1 MRNLRW
7 SVKSS
12 INWNNNMSPL
22 WTHQNK
28 NHPSLWLYQC
38 LREELLSNLPKPSII
53 CSLKITSIWHPEPHR
68 WFVCLVQLQASTTRK
83 FRRTSSQMTMMITPM
98 TMTLTNRPIHTWRK
112 TTTMR
117 PCTDTKGLIMLT
129 EKAHSLIST
138 KTKRKSSLNSN
149 ASPALKM
156 ALLKLKFSKLS
167 LHSHK

>member
-1 MRNLRW
+1 MNT
-7 SVKSS
+7 
-12 INWNNNMSPL
+12 P

-28 NHPSLWLYQC
+28 NDLNPWLYRC
-38 LREELLSNLPKPSII
+38 LRDGLLSNSPKPNTI
-53 CSLKITSIWHPEPHR
+53 CNPKSMSIWHPEPHR

-83 FRRTSSQMTMMITPM
+83 FRRTSSQMTMMITQM
-98 TMTLTNRPIHTWRK
+98 TMTLTNRLIHTWK
-112 TTTMR
+112 KITTMQ
-117 PCTDTKGLIMLT
+117 PCTDTKGQITLT

-149 ASPALKM
+149 AWPALKM